1 MPFSS
6 ELIAAISLGMCTE
19 DHPNP
24 PCNSQTEKQTIC
36 GFSPSPSDQT
46 GLGKLRPLLTS
57 PNHLR
62 LVSKSSSLAAPLQLL
77 LSGLALDAFSSSCS
91 SAVCQPCWH
100 CWCLNCL
107 LLLVSQQEPAGRAVG
122 RGGRWPVLSARR
134 AGWRRLRRR
143 GGRAPPVPSCEIG
156 RAHV

>member
-57 PNHLR
+57 PNHL
-62 LVSKSSSLAAPLQLL
+62 KTEQTESLM
-77 LSGLALDAFSSSCS
+77 
-91 SAVCQPCWH
+91 
-100 CWCLNCL
+100 
-107 LLLVSQQEPAGRAVG
+107 
-122 RGGRWPVLSARR
+122 
-134 AGWRRLRRR
+134 
-143 GGRAPPVPSCEIG
+143 
-156 RAHV
+156 